1 MNFKF
6 SKKLFVQLL
15 FISSSI
21 LFLSSCNNDD
31 DTTELVDQL
40 KYETLDLSKFDLS
53 DGTAT
58 AGGKIWSGTYKED
71 AELTSGIFKFK
82 HYRIAFLS
90 ANTMLEIFS
99 TDYSVRDIY

>member
-82 HYRIAFLS
+82 HTACQNIIHGWASRYLIVRITL
-90 ANTMLEIFS
+90 TK
-99 TDYSVRDIY
+99 